1 MNKGLHR
8 GLKVLGGLMLAT
20 GLVLLTGTAYEAYQS
35 TQDMKAYSPSGT
47 YDEMSGSNMHL
58 YAAGKDGVTMAFA
71 SDRGAPNPYM
81 GFSSLYQPL
90 KPHVKLA
97 MHDHFGSGYSDVT
110 DRPRGLE
117 TVTEEIHPLLRVS
130 GQVAAEFLKIAH
142 SFNE

>member
-8 GLKVLGGLMLAT
+8 GLKVLGGLMLAA

-47 YDEMSGSNMHL
+47 YDEMSGSNMDL
-58 YAAGKDGVTMAFA
+58 YTAGKDGATMVFA
-71 SDRGAPNPYM
+71 SEWGAPNPM
-81 GFSSLYQPL
+81 GFSSLYEPL
-90 KPHVKLA
+90 KSHMKLA
-97 MHDHFGSGYSDVT
+97 MDDHFGYGYSDFT
-110 DRPRGLE
+110 DRLRGLE